1 MVDHSR
7 VRQSFLD
14 RFGGKPRLFRA
25 PGRVN
30 LIGEH
35 TDYNDGFV
43 MPVAI
48 DRDTVVATAP
58 RKDNILRVYSEN
70 IQKEAA
76 IDLDAPT
83 TSEIGSWT
91 SYVEGVA
98 RVLMSMGC
106 DIQGADL
113 VILSDVPEG
122 AGLSSS
128 AALELSVGTALAALN
143 NIEIEPK
150 DLALASQ
157 RAEHEYAG
165 TQCGIMDQYISAA
178 GQVDH
183 ALLIDCRAMT
193 YIPVSI
199 RSESTTW
206 VVIDTKVKH
215 SLATSAYNERRKEC
229 EQAVEHLKRFYPDI
243 THLRDVAMDM
253 LEAHESDLPEV
264 IYRRA
269 RHVIS
274 ENARTLVA
282 KDALGAGDL
291 KEVGQL
297 MFASHASLK
306 NDYEVTCPEL
316 DLLVESAI
324 QFEGCLGS
332 RMTGGGFGGCTISLV
347 EKGRESEFIE
357 TLSKAY
363 AKQFG
368 FAPAP
373 LMIQSAQGAHE
384 ITTSGAR

>member
-1 MVDHSR
+1 MVEASR
-7 VRQSFLD
+7 VRQIFLD
-14 RFGGKPRLFRA
+14 RFGGQPKLFRA

-30 LIGEH
+30 IIGEH

-48 DRDTVVATAP
+48 DRDTVVAARP
-58 RKDNILRVYSEN
+58 RTDRLLRVYSEN
-70 IQKEAA
+70 LLEEAS
-76 IDLDAPT
+76 IDLSKDT
-83 TSEIGSWT
+83 ISQTGSWT

-98 RVLMSMGC
+98 RVLMSKGC
-106 DIQGADL
+106 DIEGADL
-113 VILSDVPEG
+113 VIFSDVPDG

-150 DLALASQ
+150 DLALAAQ
-157 RAEHEYAG
+157 QAEHEYAG

-193 YIPVSI
+193 YVPVSI
-199 RSESTTW
+199 QSNDTSW

-215 SLATSAYNERRKEC
+215 SLATSAYNDRRKEC
-229 EQAVEHLKRFYPDI
+229 ETAVATLQQIYPDI
-243 THLRDVAMDM
+243 TALRDVSMKM
-253 LEAHESDLPEV
+253 LEKHEQDLDTT
-264 IYRRA
+264 IFKRA

-282 KDALGAGDL
+282 KDAMEAGDL
-291 KEVGQL
+291 KEVGQR

-316 DLLVESAI
+316 DQLVESATA
-324 QFEGCLGS
+324 FDGCLGS

-347 EKGRESEFIE
+347 QKGREESFIHSLSSEYE
-357 TLSKAY
+357 KR
-363 AKQFG
+363 FG
-368 FAPAP
+368 FAPSP

-384 ITTSGAR
+384 ITDRD

>member
-1 MVDHSR
+1 MVEASR
-7 VRQSFLD
+7 VRQIFLD
-14 RFGGKPRLFRA
+14 RFGGQPKLFRA

-30 LIGEH
+30 IIGEH

-48 DRDTVVATAP
+48 DRDTVVAARP
-58 RKDNILRVYSEN
+58 RTDRLLRVYSEN
-70 IQKEAA
+70 LLEEAS
-76 IDLDAPT
+76 IDLSKDT
-83 TSEIGSWT
+83 ISQTGSWT

-98 RVLMSMGC
+98 RVLMSKGC
-106 DIQGADL
+106 DIEGADL
-113 VILSDVPEG
+113 VIFSDVPDG

-150 DLALASQ
+150 DLALAAQ
-157 RAEHEYAG
+157 QAEHEYAG

-193 YIPVSI
+193 YVPVSI
-199 RSESTTW
+199 RSNDTSW

-215 SLATSAYNERRKEC
+215 SLATSAYNDRRKEC
-229 EQAVEHLKRFYPDI
+229 ETAVATLQQFYPDI
-243 THLRDVAMDM
+243 TALRDVSMKM
-253 LEAHESDLPEV
+253 LEKHEQDLDTT
-264 IYRRA
+264 IFKRA

-282 KDALGAGDL
+282 KDAMEAGDL
-291 KEVGQL
+291 KEVGQR

-316 DLLVESAI
+316 DQLVESATA
-324 QFEGCLGS
+324 FDGCLGS

-347 EKGRESEFIE
+347 QKGREESFIHSLSSEYE
-357 TLSKAY
+357 KR
-363 AKQFG
+363 FG
-368 FAPAP
+368 FAPSP

-384 ITTSGAR
+384 ITDRD